1 MTAASQNFLPAV
13 FTSIKKRAKISHFF
27 LGVIFWYSVVCFNF
41 FVPGTGFL
49 VSGHLFKKRKS
60 QWNQFHFKLKS
71 SHWWMKCRIQSFPT
85 KIEYSRIESFY
96 KHSPQ
101 LHFWA
106 KTWKANGPVI
116 SISDV
121 PFRYS
126 CGLFINTHQVAFF
139 LMQVNKIGQNFQG
152 IIIFIS
158 VVEQDRGSTSN
169 VSCLCVFVVILFLT
183 YLSTH

>member
-1 MTAASQNFLPAV
+1 MSTFLFLALASWFLATYSKKEKANEINF
-13 FTSIKKRAKISHFF
+13 
-27 LGVIFWYSVVCFNF
+27 Y
-41 FVPGTGFL
+41 
-49 VSGHLFKKRKS
+49 
-60 QWNQFHFKLKS
+60 FKLKS
-71 SHWWMKCRIQSFPT
+71 SHWWMKCRIQNFYERET

-121 PFRYS
+121 PFRCS

-139 LMQVNKIGQNFQG
+139 LMQVNKICQNFQG

-158 VVEQDRGSTSN
+158 VVEQDRGSSSKL
-169 VSCLCVFVVILFLT
+169 SCLCVFVVILFLT

>member
-1 MTAASQNFLPAV
+1 MN
-13 FTSIKKRAKISHFF
+13 
-27 LGVIFWYSVVCFNF
+27 
-41 FVPGTGFL
+41 
-49 VSGHLFKKRKS
+49 
-60 QWNQFHFKLKS
+60 
-71 SHWWMKCRIQSFPT
+71 CRIQNFYGRET
-85 KIEYSRIESFY
+85 KIECSRIESFSII
-96 KHSPQ
+96 HHNFIFEP
-101 LHFWA
+101 
-106 KTWKANGPVI
+106 TRKAHGRVI